1 MTFFTLGVETSCDE
15 TGAAVLAGERHIASS
30 VIASQLEVH
39 RPFGGVVPELA
50 SRRHLENMQPV
61 LQQAL
66 EEAGIS
72 WPDLGAVAVTR
83 GPGLKGA
90 LLVGLCTAKAIALAL
105 GIPLVGVNHLEGHI
119 YSNFLAHQQ
128 AAYPLLVL
136 IVSGGHTEL
145 IWVREPLDYRLVGQ
159 TRDDAAGEAFD
170 KVARVLNLGFPGG
183 PALEAAAFRG
193 DSESVSFPR
202 ARFKRGQDL
211 DFSFSGLKTAVI
223 NHVQDLAARD
233 QEVPVHDI
241 AASFQ
246 ESLVGALVDTAMQ
259 AAVRLGA
266 GQVALCGGV
275 AANQRLRGLLWQEG
289 AQRGLEVLLPPL
301 ELCMDNAAMIAAAG
315 WQRLARGE
323 SHDLGLGAI
332 PDLELATRSL

>member
-1 MTFFTLGVETSCDE
+1 MAFYTLGIETSCDE
-15 TGAAVLAGERHIASS
+15 TGAAVLAGERQVVSS

-61 LQQAL
+61 LEQAR

-90 LLVGLCTAKAIALAL
+90 LLVGLCTAKAIAFAL
-105 GIPLVGVNHLEGHI
+105 DLPLVGVNHLEGHI
-119 YSNFLAHQQ
+119 FSNFLAHQH

-145 IWVREPLDYRLVGQ
+145 IWVQEPGDYRRVGQ

-183 PALEAAAFRG
+183 PAVEAAAEQG
-193 DSESVSFPR
+193 NPEAVNFPR

-223 NHVQDLAARD
+223 NHVQNLTA
-233 QEVPVHDI
+233 QSCPVPVHDI

-246 ESLVGALVDTAMQ
+246 ESLVTALVDTAMR
-259 AAVRLGA
+259 AAGRLGA
-266 GQVALCGGV
+266 RQVALCGGV
-275 AANQRLRGLLWQEG
+275 AANQRLRLLLQQQGLT
-289 AQRGLEVLLPPL
+289 RGLEILLPPL
-301 ELCMDNAAMIAAAG
+301 DLCMDNAAMIAAAG

-323 SHDLGLGAI
+323 THDMGLGVRPDLGL
-332 PDLELATRSL
+332 ATRDL